1 MSTSYYFWKWAENDV
16 PGKPAE
22 VWAALLRGELH
33 PALQSFDA
41 RPLLNALEDA
51 AAELRT
57 VDEEWEWKV
66 HPPTSPEK
74 ACFVFAT
81 CCKRRLNNVA
91 LVGACVTAEKRGALE
106 PTRERVSKA
115 CNGTIVTSLPP
126 PRGSRECTRT
136 WNCGAKCAVR
146 C

>member
-1 MSTSYYFWKWAENDV
+1 MSTSYYFWKWAENDI

-22 VWAALLRGELH
+22 VSAALLRGELH

-41 RPLLNALEDA
+41 RPLLNALEVA

-74 ACFVFAT
+74 ACFAFAT
-81 CCKRRLNNVA
+81 CPPIYTSEASATRF
-91 LVGACVTAEKRGALE
+91 LE
-106 PTRERVSKA
+106 LFD
-115 CNGTIVTSLPP
+115 SLGLSGCDDEGGELIPGLDP
-126 PRGSRECTRT
+126 S
-136 WNCGAKCAVR
+136 
-146 C
+146 